1 MSRAQLVRASAVAV
15 VAASGLVLMSRFGA
29 LQWPSVLV
37 YSGIVAFLGG
47 MVSALAPPRWLG
59 FSRRFHGPLAGI
71 LVGACLFCA
80 GLYWPAGAFD
90 TPSPATR
97 LDAFM
102 PDYNF
107 HERHEIVVHAPPNAV
122 RAALDHV
129 AWADLGVMETLG
141 RIRSVAMGGSA
152 ARGGLSPTPIVD
164 SVKSPRSGF
173 FLLDDTP
180 REFVFGLAGQPWN
193 NAAVRL
199 TAAGFRTWSQPGSI
213 RVAANF
219 LIQAVGNDS
228 SRVVTETRIAA
239 CDAASRRKMA
249 QYWALVYPGSGMV
262 RRSLLEAVRL
272 RAEKS
277 RT

>member
-1 MSRAQLVRASAVAV
+1 M
-15 VAASGLVLMSRFGA
+15 GRFGA

-47 MVSALAPPRWLG
+47 VVSALAPPRWFG
-59 FSRRFHGPLAGI
+59 FSRRFQAPLAGAF
-71 LVGACLFCA
+71 VGAVLFVA
-80 GLYWPAGAFD
+80 GWYWPVGAFD

-107 HERHEIVVHAPPNAV
+107 RERHEILIQAPPDRV
-122 RAALDHV
+122 RAALDRV
-129 AWADLGVMETLG
+129 AWADIGVMETLG
-141 RIRSVAMGGSA
+141 RVRAVAMGGS

-199 TAAGFRTWSQPGSI
+199 TAAEFRTWGKPGSI
-213 RVAANF
+213 KVAANF
-219 LIQAVGNDS
+219 LIEGAGNDR
-228 SRVVTETRIAA
+228 SRVVTETRIVA
-239 CDAASRRKMA
+239 CDAGSGKKMA
-249 QYWALVYPGSGMV
+249 QYWALIYPGSGMV
-262 RRSLLEAVRL
+262 RRSLLEAVRV
-272 RAEKS
+272 RAEKPGLQPAP
-277 RT
+277 